1 MAGSIYDSDFNTPL
15 PNTDVATQL
24 MALRMRNAALDAKP
38 LISCLSTIGNVFT
51 DAAADQRKA
60 NTAILQR
67 KIDMLTPEQ
76 MESLISQGI
85 DPITEAYK
93 QGIPINIA
101 DPALNKVWDADIV
114 NAQKEAGNKWVA
126 TVLPVI
132 PYEDRLALLQ
142 GDPNV
147 FKKWGLTDFKY
158 VNPEVRNFIQEN
170 LLKSTATFEARRQ
183 AAKLSPSTAAET
195 GERPVET
202 LFENLPGYVG
212 SQADLTVPEQTAE
225 TVRVQALGQVQ
236 GENSNSANLGQS
248 VDDSKER
255 QLGGAG
261 LTSAQVSTIKG
272 EYSKRLANAFE
283 AWQRENPKGGYDQF
297 IESSPNASAILT
309 QYAGTLQESGLQDDA
324 QSLLTARKDL
334 IETTR
339 AGAAIDTGRAAR
351 ANVSTSMDRESA
363 PEIISSD
370 QLPEL
375 IEQANLYKRRG
386 WTVDEQ
392 NLNDRIDKFITD
404 EVIANEAPEL
414 IDAIF
419 NKGKTKTEIETMLT
433 DFNNYA
439 EKKWMNYPKVIEKYK
454 AKAKEYYD
462 KFKGYAADS
471 ANSRAKFEEEQADQA
486 DIDLQQS
493 AYSTLKA
500 FGKEG
505 LSVKYPK
512 GIQDLSSSAL
522 NTIQGTLLKPLS
534 VNVWYQQ
541 ANPATRK
548 AMAWFALD
556 YAKLLNSESDG
567 DPEKLVEAIRN
578 SPYASGITDQRFSE
592 YIRDMYLVGR
602 RSRKVSDLQADELL
616 ATKPSNK

>member
-38 LISCLSTIGNVFT
+38 LITGLSTIGKVFT

-76 MESLISQGI
+76 MESLVTQGI

-93 QGIPINIA
+93 QGIPINVA
-101 DPALNKVWDADIV
+101 DAALNKAWDTDVV

-142 GDPNV
+142 GNPDV

-170 LLKSTATFEARRQ
+170 LLKSTATFEARKL
-183 AAKLSPSTAAET
+183 AAMTSPNAAAIE
-195 GERPVET
+195 GRRPVEV
-202 LFENLPGYVG
+202 LYENMPGYIG
-212 SQADLTVPEQTAE
+212 SQADLSVPEQNAE
-225 TVRVQALGQVQ
+225 TARTQALAQVQNESNTLSALGQPI
-236 GENSNSANLGQS
+236 
-248 VDDSKER
+248 DDSKER
-255 QLGGAG
+255 QLGGQG
-261 LTSAQVSTIKG
+261 LTSAQVSALKG
-272 EYSKRLANAFE
+272 EFSKRFKNAFE

-297 IESSPNASAILT
+297 VESSPDASAILT
-309 QYAGTLQESGLQDDA
+309 QYADSMDKSGLPNDTQA
-324 QSLLTARKDL
+324 LLTYRQDL
-334 IETTR
+334 IDTTR
-339 AGAAIDTGRAAR
+339 AGLAVDTGSAAR
-351 ANVSTSMDRESA
+351 KNVSTSYGRENV
-363 PEIISSD
+363 PEITSSK
-370 QLPEL
+370 QLPSL
-375 IEQANLYKRRG
+375 IEQTKLYKQRG

-392 NLNDRIDKFITD
+392 NLNDQIDKFITD
-404 EVIANEAPEL
+404 EVIANEVPEL

-419 NKGKTKTEIETMLT
+419 NKGKTKTEIEAMLT

-439 EKKWMNYPKVIEKYK
+439 EKTWKDYPEVMEKYK
-454 AKAKEYYD
+454 TKAKEYYD
-462 KFKGYAADS
+462 RFKGYAADS
-471 ANSRAKFEEEQADQA
+471 ANSRTKFEEEQAEQA

-493 AYSTLKA
+493 EYHTLKA

-505 LSVKYPK
+505 LNIKYPK
-512 GIQDLSSSAL
+512 GIQNLSNSAL
-522 NTIQGTLLKPLS
+522 STIQGTLLKPLS

-556 YAKLLNSESDG
+556 YAKLLNSEFDG

-578 SPYASGITDQRFSE
+578 SPYAGGITDQRFSE

-602 RSRKVSDLQADELL
+602 RSRKFSDEQAKALL
-616 ATKPSNK
+616 GEPTNK

>member
-1 MAGSIYDSDFNTPL
+1 MTGSIYDSGFNTPL
-15 PNTDVATQL
+15 PNTDIAGQL
-24 MALRMRNAALDAKP
+24 MALRMRNKALDAEP
-38 LISCLSTIGNVFT
+38 IISGLSDIGKVFT

-76 MESLISQGI
+76 MESLVTQGI

-93 QGIPINIA
+93 RGIPINIA
-101 DPALNKVWDADIV
+101 DAALNKAWDADIV

-183 AAKLSPSTAAET
+183 AAMLSPSTAAET
-195 GERPVET
+195 GERPTET
-202 LFENLPGYVG
+202 LYENIPGYVG
-212 SQADLTVPEQTAE
+212 SRADFAVPEETAK
-225 TVRVQALGQVQ
+225 TVGTQALAQVQ
-236 GENSNSANLGQS
+236 GENNILSDLGQPIN
-248 VDDSKER
+248 DSRER

-261 LTSAQVSTIKG
+261 LTSAQVSGIKSEFSG
-272 EYSKRLANAFE
+272 RLKNAFE

-297 IESSPNASAILT
+297 VESSPDASAILT
-309 QYAGTLQESGLQDDA
+309 QYADTLYKSGLQNDP
-324 QSLLTARKDL
+324 QSLLTSRKNL
-334 IETTR
+334 IDTVR
-339 AGAAIDTGRAAR
+339 NGLAIDTGGAAR
-351 ANVSTSMDRESA
+351 ANISASMDRETV
-363 PEIISSD
+363 PEITSSK
-370 QLPEL
+370 QLPNL
-375 IEQANLYKRRG
+375 IEQARLYKRRG

-392 NLNDRIDKFITD
+392 NVNDQIDKFITD
-404 EVIANEAPEL
+404 EIIANEVPEL

-419 NKGKTKTEIETMLT
+419 NKGKTKAEVEAMLT
-433 DFNNYA
+433 NFNDFA
-439 EKKWMNYPKVIEKYK
+439 EKTWMDYPEVIEKYK
-454 AKAKEYYD
+454 TKAKEYYD
-462 KFKGYAADS
+462 RFKGYAADS
-471 ANSRAKFEEEQADQA
+471 VNSRTKFEEEQAEQA
-486 DIDLQQS
+486 GIDLQQS
-493 AYSTLKA
+493 EYHTLKA

-505 LSVKYPK
+505 LNIKYPK
-512 GIQDLSSSAL
+512 GIQDLDNDAL
-522 NTIQGTLLKPLS
+522 STIQGTLLKPLS

-556 YAKLLNSESDG
+556 YAKLLNSEFDG
-567 DPEKLVEAIRN
+567 DPKKLVEAIRN
-578 SPYASGITDQRFSE
+578 SPHANGITDQRFSD

-602 RSRKVSDLQADELL
+602 MSRKISDNQAKQLIGQSS
-616 ATKPSNK
+616 KNN